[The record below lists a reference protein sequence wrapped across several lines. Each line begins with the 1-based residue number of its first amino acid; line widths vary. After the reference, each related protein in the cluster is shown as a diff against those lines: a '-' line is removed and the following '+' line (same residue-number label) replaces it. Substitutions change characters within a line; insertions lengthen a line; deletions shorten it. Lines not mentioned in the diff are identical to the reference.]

1 MNRCAELAK
10 KVKAALRC
18 SRRALRMSGQYGVGS
33 QLNLLIAKLKEFQRL
48 IRVGEVENV
57 SLRLSGITRF
67 ILDWVPSEWRELV
80 YSIAEL
86 EKTANE
92 ILGVGKVYP
101 NIEQDRERRLY
112 EEVKQ
117 ELGKLVSSYITQPK
131 LIGEP
136 SLVDRLIMFWDAADI
151 SKKEVIIKE
160 IISWLVCDINERV
173 NDALEFFERISLR
186 KYPELASYTL
196 DELTRIKEKWTLRA
210 TKTSID
216 YREKI
221 ARIRGIIGKLYGL

>member
-1 MNRCAELAK
+1 MNRSAELAK
-10 KVKAALRC
+10 KVKAALRY

-33 QLNLLIAKLKEFQRL
+33 QLNLLIAKLEEFQRL
-48 IRVGEVENV
+48 IRVGEIENV
-57 SLRLSGITRF
+57 SLRLGGITRF

-80 YSIAEL
+80 DSIAEL

-92 ILGVGKVYP
+92 ILGVGKVYHK
-101 NIEQDRERRLY
+101 IEKDRERRLY
-112 EEVKQ
+112 EGVKQ

-151 SKKEVIIKE
+151 SKKEIIIKE

-196 DELTRIKEKWTLRA
+196 DELARIKEKWTLKA

-221 ARIRGIIGKLYGL
+221 ARIRGIVNKLYGL

>member
-1 MNRCAELAK
+1 MNPTPFIEPFSP
-10 KVKAALRC
+10 ALPC
-18 SRRALRMSGQYGVGS
+18 VI
-33 QLNLLIAKLKEFQRL
+33 IA
-48 IRVGEVENV
+48 G
-57 SLRLSGITRF
+57 
-67 ILDWVPSEWRELV
+67 VPSEWRELV
-80 YSIAEL
+80 GSIAEL

-92 ILGVGKVYP
+92 ILGTGKVYP
-101 NIEQDRERRLY
+101 KTEKDQERRLY

-117 ELGKLVSSYITQPK
+117 ELDKLVSSYITQPK

-151 SKKEVIIKE
+151 SKKEIIIKE

-173 NDALEFFERISLR
+173 NDALEFLERISLR

-221 ARIRGIIGKLYGL
+221 ARIRGIVSKLYGL

>member
-1 MNRCAELAK
+1 MNRGAELAK

-18 SRRALRMSGQYGVGS
+18 SRRALRVSDQYGVGS
-33 QLNLLIAKLKEFQRL
+33 QLSLLIAKLEEFQRL

-80 YSIAEL
+80 DSIAEL

-92 ILGVGKVYP
+92 ILGTGKVYP
-101 NIEQDRERRLY
+101 KTEKDRERRLY

-117 ELGKLVSSYITQPK
+117 ELDKLVSLYITQPK
-131 LIGEP
+131 LVGEP

-151 SKKEVIIKE
+151 SKKEIIIKE

-173 NDALEFFERISLR
+173 NDALEFLERISLR
-186 KYPELASYTL
+186 KYPELASHTL
-196 DELTRIKEKWTLRA
+196 DELARIKEKWTLRA

-221 ARIRGIIGKLYGL
+221 ARIRGIVSKLYGL

>member
-1 MNRCAELAK
+1 MNKGAELAK

-18 SRRALRMSGQYGVGS
+18 SRRALRMSDQYGVGS
-33 QLNLLIAKLKEFQRL
+33 QLSLLIAKLEEFQQL

-57 SLRLSGITRF
+57 SLRLGGITRF

-80 YSIAEL
+80 GSIAEL

-92 ILGVGKVYP
+92 ILGTGKVYP
-101 NIEQDRERRLY
+101 KTEKDRERRLY

-117 ELGKLVSSYITQPK
+117 ELGKLVSLYITQPK
-131 LIGEP
+131 LVGEP

-151 SKKEVIIKE
+151 SKKEIIIKE

-173 NDALEFFERISLR
+173 NDALEFLERISLI

-196 DELTRIKEKWTLRA
+196 DGLARIKEKWTLRA

-221 ARIRGIIGKLYGL
+221 ARIRGIVSKLYGL